1 MACRARS
8 LRRTRVILKT
18 SGWGFWMQIDRNQLR
33 CYISAPVV
41 RRFAADSRP
50 PAQASA
56 DSMLAATLMAD
67 IAGFTALTNK
77 LAVEGAVGSE
87 TLTVIINDYFSKLV
101 SVVAAC
107 GGEVIAFAGDALV
120 ATWVAADEDGL
131 REAVF
136 AAACCAA
143 TIRSDLDNYDAGDGN
158 RLSLRQGLGAGSLFG
173 VHVGGVAD
181 KWFYVLA
188 GEAMLQTVAAVLATD
203 PGGIV
208 ASSQFA
214 EIAGP
219 RLHGTPTMD
228 EMVKI
233 SDVEGS
239 FEFNASEPT
248 AIPDES
254 WPALERYV
262 PDQVLVGVAAGQG
275 EWLAGSRVVSV
286 MFVKLLDLAPGAA
299 TALETAQAAMVCMQQ
314 VFLQFDGY
322 INQIL
327 IDDKGAVIV
336 GVFGAPPQ
344 AHEDDALRSV
354 EASLELRRALAGVGQ
369 RSSIGVTTGRAF
381 AGPVGGMLRRSYTV
395 MGDVMN
401 LSARLMS
408 AAGDGILCDQ
418 ATVAAVGHR
427 ADFEAPVAMSVKGW
441 SDKVATYVPISVDRG
456 RARRRDGIG
465 RLAGRKN
472 EVATVERCLDA
483 ITAGDNRL
491 LILEGEPGVGKSR
504 LVADLLARAHA
515 RGFATMLADA
525 DAMQQATPYFAWRR
539 CMSALVEMDHADGW
553 TAEQRREHV
562 LGRLDA
568 DDRSSGLAP
577 LLSNVLPVEFPDT
590 EVTRAMAGDDRS
602 YSTRQLVTRLI
613 RSELAAAAARDQRA
627 NPVVLVLEDAHWFD
641 SASWD
646 VAIELSGLLTSLLIV
661 VATRPMES
669 PSPGLLKL
677 TEDKLVDAVRVEAL
691 SADETC
697 EMICDRLGVDSI
709 PSALASL
716 VTERAEGNPFFSEEL
731 VLALRDAGV
740 IEITDG
746 SCRVAR
752 DDLDLRT
759 ISFPDTL
766 HGVVTSRIDRLP
778 PSEQL
783 TIKVAAVIGRVFGYI
798 MLNGIHPTNED
809 TDVLLA
815 ELEDLR
821 RLDLTPL
828 KEDQTDLA
836 YLFKHIITQEV
847 AYSLLPA
854 AQRAQLHRVAAEWIE
869 ESSDGNYSKVSRDL
883 AHHWSHAGD
892 MERAAHFYDI
902 AGRDALRQGAYH
914 EAAESFASALK
925 LATAL
930 QIPPSPDTIAEWHI
944 RLGEAFDG
952 LTDFDRSISHFEQA
966 LAVRGRQLPRSA
978 PAWTWLVAKG
988 VCGQAANLAFPK
1000 RRIGRRTPTPG
1011 DQDVAEICRRLSLVL
1026 YHRNEKL
1033 TTIATVILGL
1043 NVAEAIDSKKYRA
1056 EFCGNAAVV
1065 CGLIGIDR
1073 LGEHYLAVGTELAQH
1088 VNDPLTTTWI
1098 KQSVAWYS
1106 CGVGGNWDR
1115 ARVQIGEALEMARG
1129 AGLRRIYDEELLV
1142 RAVSHWAEPFAVR
1155 AEMWAIANRSAAERG
1170 DTEVQIW
1177 ARGIGAAS
1185 VLADGRANEAIELLE
1200 SAIPMFRRGSTRTG
1214 YVKVYGTLCF
1224 AYLRAGRRDEA
1235 VVAAHRAVQAVQE
1248 AAPILVSMF
1257 EGYANTVETCLA
1269 LWEAGDTEWERPS
1282 RQALKSLRGL
1292 ARPYKVARPRAKLFA
1307 GRVHMINGHRRR
1319 AARSWKKAHELA
1331 LRLDIPYEA
1340 ARANAEIGL
1349 LLRERG
1355 RHLEADAYLD
1365 QARIVFERCGA
1376 PFDLQRIAA
1385 TKLAA

>member
-1 MACRARS
+1 
-8 LRRTRVILKT
+8 
-18 SGWGFWMQIDRNQLR
+18 
-33 CYISAPVV
+33 
-41 RRFAADSRP
+41 
-50 PAQASA
+50 
-56 DSMLAATLMAD
+56 MLAATLMAD

-87 TLTVIINDYFSKLV
+87 TLTAIINDYFSKLV
-101 SVVAAC
+101 SVVAAY

-120 ATWVAADEDGL
+120 AIWVAGDEQGL
-131 REAVF
+131 REAAF
-136 AAACCAA
+136 AAAACAA
-143 TIRSDLDNYDAGDGN
+143 SIRTDLDNYDAGDGN
-158 RLSLRQGLGAGSLFG
+158 RLSLRQGLGAGPLFG

-203 PGGIV
+203 PGEVV
-208 ASSQFA
+208 ASQQFSDL
-214 EIAGP
+214 AGP
-219 RLHGTPTMD
+219 RVHVTPTTSQMLR
-228 EMVKI
+228 I
-233 SDVEGS
+233 TDVEGD
-239 FEFNASEPT
+239 FERITSEPVP
-248 AIPDES
+248 IPDES
-254 WPALERYV
+254 WPALELYV

-275 EWLAGSRVVSV
+275 AWLAGSRVVSV
-286 MFVKLLDLAPGAA
+286 MFVKLLDFAPGAA
-299 TALETAQAAMVCMQQ
+299 NALETAQAAMVCMQQ

-369 RSSIGVTTGRAF
+369 RCSIGVTTGRAF
-381 AGPVGGMLRRSYTV
+381 AGPVGGELRRTYTV

-427 ADFEAPVAMSVKGW
+427 GDFEAPVAMSVKGW
-441 SDKVATYVPISVDRG
+441 ADKVATFIPISVDRG
-456 RARRRDGIG
+456 RARGRDGLGLG

-483 ITAGDNRL
+483 INAGDNRL
-491 LILEGEPGVGKSR
+491 LVLEGEPGVGKSR

-515 RGFATMLADA
+515 RGFTTMVADA

-539 CMSALVEMDHADGW
+539 CMAALVGMDHTDGW

-577 LLSNVLPVEFPDT
+577 LLSSVLPVEFPDT
-590 EVTRAMAGDDRS
+590 DVTRAMAGEDRS

-613 RSELAAAAARDQRA
+613 RSELAPAEAGDARA

-646 VAIELSGLLTSLLIV
+646 VAVEVGGMLTSLLIV

-691 SADETC
+691 SAEETC

-709 PSALASL
+709 PAALASL

-746 SCRVAR
+746 SCRLSR
-752 DDLDLRT
+752 HDLDLRA

-821 RLDLTPL
+821 RLDLTPR
-828 KEDQTDLA
+828 KEDQSDLS

-854 AQRAQLHRVAAEWIE
+854 AQRAQLHRVAAEWILA
-869 ESSDGNYSKVSRDL
+869 SSDGNYSKVSRDL
-883 AHHWSHAGD
+883 AHHWSQAGD
-892 MERAAHFYDI
+892 NERAAHFYDI

-914 EAAESFASALK
+914 EAAESFASALR

-930 QIPPSPDTIAEWHI
+930 SVPPPSDTIAEWHI

-952 LTDFDRSISHFEQA
+952 LTDFDQSISHFEQA
-966 LAVRGRQLPRSA
+966 LAARGRQLPRSV
-978 PAWTWLVAKG
+978 PGWIWLALKG
-988 VCGQAANLAFPK
+988 VCGQATNLAFPK
-1000 RRIGRRTPTPG
+1000 RRIGRRTPTSG

-1043 NVAEAIDSKKYRA
+1043 NVAEAINSTKYRA
-1056 EFCGNAAVV
+1056 EFYGNAAVV
-1065 CGLIGIDR
+1065 CGLVGINR
-1073 LGEHYLAVGTELAQH
+1073 LGEHYLAVGTELAQQ

-1106 CGVGGNWDR
+1106 CGAGGNWDR
-1115 ARVQIGEALEMARG
+1115 ARTQIGEALEMARG

-1142 RAVSHWAEPFAVR
+1142 RAVSHWAEPFAIR

-1185 VLADGRANEAIELLE
+1185 VLANGRTNEAIELLE
-1200 SAIPMFRRGSTRTG
+1200 SAIPMFRPGSTRTG
-1214 YVKVYGTLCF
+1214 YVKVYGSLCF

-1235 VVAAHRAVQAVQE
+1235 IAAAHRAVQAVHE

-1269 LWEAGDTEWERPS
+1269 LWEAGDAEWERPS
-1282 RQALKSLRGL
+1282 RKALKSLRGL
-1292 ARPYKVARPRAKLFA
+1292 ARPYKVALPRAQLFA
-1307 GRVHMINGHRRR
+1307 GRIHMINGHHRR
-1319 AARSWKKAHELA
+1319 AVRSWKQAHELA

-1349 LLRERG
+1349 LLRARG
-1355 RHLEADAYLD
+1355 RHDEAEAHLQ
-1365 QARIVFERCGA
+1365 QARIVFEQCGA

-1385 TKLAA
+1385 SQPATQLDTQAATQAAT